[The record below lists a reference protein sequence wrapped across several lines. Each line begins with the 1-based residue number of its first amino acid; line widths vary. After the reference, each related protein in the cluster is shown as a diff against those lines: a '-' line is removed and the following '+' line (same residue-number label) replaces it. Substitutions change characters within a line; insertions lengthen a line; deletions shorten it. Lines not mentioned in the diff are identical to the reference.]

1 MAMGRLTAAVERGDK
16 REILLA
22 LQAITAET
30 IEETTSGRD
39 VAALSKRLIEIS
51 EKIEAL
57 PNPDDIN
64 PVDDMADFIKEFD
77 EYDDPRFEDED
88 D

>member
-1 MAMGRLTAAVERGDK
+1 MGLLTRAVESGDK
-16 REILLA
+16 RAILLA

-30 IEETTSGRD
+30 IEKTTSGRD

-57 PNPDDIN
+57 PDPTDVN
-64 PVDDMADFIKEFD
+64 PVDEMADFIREFD
-77 EYDDPRFEDED
+77 DYDDPRFEDED
-88 D
+88 G

>member
-1 MAMGRLTAAVERGDK
+1 MGLLTKAVEHGDK

-30 IEETTSGRD
+30 IENTTSGRD

-57 PNPDDIN
+57 PDPADVNPIDE
-64 PVDDMADFIKEFD
+64 MAEFIR
-77 EYDDPRFEDED
+77 EYDDYDEFEDED
-88 D
+88 G

>member
-1 MAMGRLTAAVERGDK
+1 MGKLVDAVARGDK
-16 REILLA
+16 RGILLA

-30 IEETTSGRD
+30 IEDTTSGRD

-57 PNPDDIN
+57 PDPEDTN
-64 PVDDMADFIKEFD
+64 PVDDMADFIREFD
-77 EYDDPRFEDED
+77 EYDDPRFDEDED

>member
-1 MAMGRLTAAVERGDK
+1 MGLLTDAVESGDK
-16 REILLA
+16 RAILLA

-30 IEETTSGRD
+30 IENTTSGRD

-57 PNPDDIN
+57 PD
-64 PVDDMADFIKEFD
+64 PVDVNPLDEMADFISEFD
-77 EYDDPRFEDED
+77 DYEDPRFEDEVA
-88 D
+88 